1 MEAQVKN
8 KGKLVF
14 RLLSKLKDRLLN
26 LSTREQK
33 INLRPYQGATYD
45 LVSLL
50 EKTNKKFIEKSESS
64 LLAYLLTSTGLWTFV
79 ILLGEFVTRR
89 I

>member
-1 MEAQVKN
+1 MEEGAKN
-8 KGKLVF
+8 KDKPEI

-50 EKTNKKFIEKSESS
+50 FTSYLFKEKILISCAIFSS
-64 LLAYLLTSTGLWTFV
+64 IIWQNIANIT
-79 ILLGEFVTRR
+79 
-89 I
+89 